1 MNWPD
6 ERYVKLYVRD
16 TANWQMLPWQS
27 KALLPLLLRKFDGAG
42 IMDTGKHDKT
52 RAVALIVGIPADI
65 VGPGLDGLVADGV
78 VQHIEGGLIC
88 PNFIDSQEACKTE
101 AQKKRDQRQRVKDQ
115 RMATQRVELTSAP
128 VPILSRVVPLLS
140 PSSPA
145 QPSPAQIKD
154 LASENPKPRKE
165 KKKPHPEFGGT
176 KSAMLERFQSL
187 RGEPFDWLHTRDQVA
202 LSELLKL
209 HTPGQILARWGA
221 GLVASGYQRCDNVG
235 QLRSKWN
242 GIAVAEQ
249 RKPKATYF

>member
-52 RAVALIVGIPADI
+52 RAVALIVGIPAEV
-65 VGPGLDGLVADGV
+65 VGPGLDGLIADGV
-78 VQHIEGGLIC
+78 VQHIDGGLVC

-115 RMATQRVELTSAP
+115 RMATQRVELTSTP
-128 VPILSRVVPLLS
+128 VPFLSRAVPFLS

-154 LASENPKPRKE
+154 LASENPKPRRE
-165 KKKPHPEFGGT
+165 KKKPHPEFGST
-176 KSAMLERFQSL
+176 KAAMLERFAAL
-187 RGEPFDWLHTRDQVA
+187 RGEAFEWLHTRDQVA
-202 LSELLKL
+202 LSELLKN
-209 HTPGQILARWGA
+209 HTPEQILGRWSSA
-221 GLVASGYQRCDNVG
+221 IVATGWPRCDNVG
-235 QLRSKWN
+235 QLRSKWSSVESVKQR
-242 GIAVAEQ
+242 AKVAH
-249 RKPKATYF
+249 F